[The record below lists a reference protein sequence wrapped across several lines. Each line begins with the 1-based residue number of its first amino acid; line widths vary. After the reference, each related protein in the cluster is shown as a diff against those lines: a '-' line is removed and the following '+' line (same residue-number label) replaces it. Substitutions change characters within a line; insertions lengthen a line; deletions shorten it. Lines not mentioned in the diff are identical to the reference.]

1 MRSTHQKRKKEHVRK
16 SKKTILNERTE
27 NERKK
32 PDLEN
37 VPISFSIF
45 FKKREKRKNWELA
58 PACLLTKRSQLS
70 LPLQPVAPSLLV
82 PLRETLFLLSLVSE
96 DNRKEIEKCCEWL
109 RSSSSIIILDFTYY
123 YKKYSLSK

>member
-37 VPISFSIF
+37 VPISYSIF
-45 FKKREKRKNWELA
+45 FKKIEKRKNWELA
-58 PACLLTKRSQLS
+58 PGCLLTKRSWLFA
-70 LPLQPVAPSLLV
+70 PL
-82 PLRETLFLLSLVSE
+82 
-96 DNRKEIEKCCEWL
+96 
-109 RSSSSIIILDFTYY
+109 
-123 YKKYSLSK
+123 